1 MPQFINAIVFNI
13 LNPVKSISVTVN
25 PEKGGKN
32 VNSYSN
38 IATIMSVKVAAV
50 RIQGGYHLTV
60 HLPEGNVNINI
71 PIQQPAS
78 KIEAA

>member
-1 MPQFINAIVFNI
+1 
-13 LNPVKSISVTVN
+13 
-25 PEKGGKN
+25 
-32 VNSYSN
+32 
-38 IATIMSVKVAAV
+38 MSVKVAAV